1 MKKVDATTDGD
12 VRVLR
17 SGSCPSLSGKS
28 KLGYEIGCGPEGDIQ
43 LRVSKNS
50 GSGYFS
56 KGWISWD
63 RVQQVLDKNG
73 AKPITMH
80 TFGPLFKGQSINTAG
95 FLLAVLRNE
104 GLVQVMADKP
114 RCHERL
120 DSGAFLLDVQGLMGA
135 PAAPRKKK
143 PSAPKKAPSKARKAK
158 P

>member
-1 MKKVDATTDGD
+1 MKKEDTTTDGD

-17 SGSCPSLSGKS
+17 SASCPSLSGKS

-43 LRVSKNS
+43 LRVSKNT

-56 KGWISWD
+56 KGWISWG
-63 RVQQVLDKNG
+63 RVQRVLDKNG

-95 FLLAVLRNE
+95 FLLAVLRSE

-120 DSGAFLLDVQGLMGA
+120 DPGAFLLDIQGLMGSPVA
-135 PAAPRKKK
+135 SRKKK
-143 PSAPKKAPSKARKAK
+143 PAAAKKAASKARKAMT
-158 P
+158 